1 LRHKTDK
8 ISIFVHGIPANL
20 KARSH
25 WGVIRMLRT
34 IQIGSC
40 MSVQGLL
47 VRQLDDG
54 RIVIRV
60 DDRLYQGVPV
70 TKAN

>member
-1 LRHKTDK
+1 M
-8 ISIFVHGIPANL
+8 P
-20 KARSH
+20 
-25 WGVIRMLRT
+25 
-34 IQIGSC
+34 
-40 MSVQGLL
+40 VQGLL

>member
-1 LRHKTDK
+1 M
-8 ISIFVHGIPANL
+8 
-20 KARSH
+20 
-25 WGVIRMLRT
+25 IRMLRT

-47 VRQLDDG
+47 VKQLDDG

-60 DDRLYQGVPV
+60 DDRLYQGIPVP
-70 TKAN
+70 KPN

>member
-1 LRHKTDK
+1 
-8 ISIFVHGIPANL
+8 
-20 KARSH
+20 
-25 WGVIRMLRT
+25 MLRT

-60 DDRLYQGVPV
+60 DDRLYQGVPIV
-70 TKAN
+70 RSH

>member
-1 LRHKTDK
+1 
-8 ISIFVHGIPANL
+8 
-20 KARSH
+20 
-25 WGVIRMLRT
+25 MLRT

-54 RIVIRV
+54 QIVIRV

-70 TKAN
+70 VRSN

>member
-1 LRHKTDK
+1 MN
-8 ISIFVHGIPANL
+8 NL
-20 KARSH
+20 PLSQLI
-25 WGVIRMLRT
+25 WVQGLSSGMIRMLRT

-47 VRQLDDG
+47 VRHLDDG

-60 DDRLYQGVPV
+60 GETLYQGIPVPR
-70 TKAN
+70 AD